1 MDLFT
6 MDSGLIIKEMDQV
19 YKYIQMEINMTVCG
33 WMTKD
38 KEEVNLQSLIEIMK
52 KEFKVNL
59 LGNFIMMQ
67 LKDL

>member
-38 KEEVNLQSLIEIMK
+38 KEEVNL
-52 KEFKVNL
+52 
-59 LGNFIMMQ
+59 
-67 LKDL
+67 

>member
-1 MDLFT
+1 MALGKILEKSKLFLLMDLFT

-38 KEEVNLQSLIEIMK
+38 KEEVNL
-52 KEFKVNL
+52 
-59 LGNFIMMQ
+59 
-67 LKDL
+67 